1 MKLESFLPVS
11 FFDLVCCCGRRY
23 RQQVIIAHT
32 RLGRLSC
39 SSCCH
44 WRALNDEHQDDDCKD
59 KFGTTLF
66 DQAGK
71 IFVTSSAKSLL
82 QCIDL

>member
-32 RLGRLSC
+32 RLDRLSC
-39 SSCCH
+39 SNCCR
-44 WRALNDEHQDDDCKD
+44 WWALNDEHHDGDSKD
-59 KFGTTLF
+59 KFGTTLL

-71 IFVTSSAKSLL
+71 PFVTSSVKSPL